1 MRNTIEQPKCQCPL
15 FSMLC
20 LCRQSNVGGQIVV
33 LWCTRWVG
41 TQWLCLPSC
50 HPPPSVNST
59 SLSSGAPL
67 QRCSLYMWFGER
79 WPKKSP
85 HAHAHAHAY
94 MCILRHTH
102 VPVLGW
108 STYCTLAH
116 GEARDTSPAR
126 NPARNSVPN
135 SLEGEVL
142 PTSMSHLREHTP
154 GASGRFLCHHVGRM
168 EPTRREAGGDQPNPH
183 DEFLDPAMP
192 EARGVHGL
200 SDTYHLVLFLAYAY
214 WS

>member
-67 QRCSLYMWFGER
+67 QRCSLYMWFGGR
-79 WPKKSP
+79 WPNKSP
-85 HAHAHAHAY
+85 HTHAHAHAY
-94 MCILRHTH
+94 MRILRHTH

-108 STYCTLAH
+108 STY
-116 GEARDTSPAR
+116 S
-126 NPARNSVPN
+126 
-135 SLEGEVL
+135 
-142 PTSMSHLREHTP
+142 TP
-154 GASGRFLCHHVGRM
+154 GPGRGTGHKSSQEPCQEFGSKFTGGGGSSHQHVSSQGTH
-168 EPTRREAGGDQPNPH
+168 TRGFRPPPLPPCRENGANTERSRWRPPK
-183 DEFLDPAMP
+183 
-192 EARGVHGL
+192 
-200 SDTYHLVLFLAYAY
+200 ST
-214 WS
+214 